1 MSEKRHKAALAAD
14 EKFAG
19 YKKGMVIK
27 MEKSIQSK
35 YQFKVSDKDITIYS
49 CDASDGAVIYLNTF
63 AEEGDEVYQM
73 LQKTGCPDFTLVA
86 INGFAWN
93 HDMAP
98 WAAPSVFKDN
108 QPFTG
113 GADGYLELLTNE
125 IVPKAEHL
133 ISTKIL
139 WRGLAGYSLAGLFA
153 IYSLYKTALFS
164 RAASISGSLWFPGFR
179 EYALSHEM
187 KGRVEHLYLSLGDKE
202 CKTKNPYLKTVQ
214 EHTEA
219 IRDFYTQK
227 GIDTAFECNPGSHFK
242 NAAKRTAMGVSWLVK
257 R

>member
-1 MSEKRHKAALAAD
+1 
-14 EKFAG
+14 
-19 YKKGMVIK
+19 MVIK
-27 MEKSIQSK
+27 MGKRIESN
-35 YQFKVSDKDITIYS
+35 YQFKVSDKDITIYP
-49 CDASDGAVIYLNTF
+49 CAAPDGGIIYLNTF
-63 AEEGDEVYQM
+63 AEEGGEVYQT
-73 LQKTGCPDFTLVA
+73 LQKIGCLDFTLVT
-86 INGFAWN
+86 ISGFAWN

-98 WAAPSVFKDN
+98 WAAPSVFKGN
-108 QPFTG
+108 TPFTG

-125 IVPKAEHL
+125 IVPRAEKL
-133 ISTKIL
+133 ISAEIL

-187 KGRVEHLYLSLGDKE
+187 KGRVEHLYLSLGDQE

-214 EHTEA
+214 ENTEA

-227 GIDTAFECNPGSHFK
+227 GIDTTFACNPGSHFK
-242 NAAKRTAMGVSWLVK
+242 NAAKRTAMGISWLVK